1 MNRILVT
8 QGNGSFQ
15 EEQFDADLTPRSKEI
30 CVRSVMTGI
39 CRSDIDMMVGE
50 FGPLPKN
57 MQGHEGLGQV
67 MAVGKDV
74 TDVAVGDYV
83 ATRGEPAYAD
93 FYIARESEYV
103 QVPEAD
109 PRYIVEPVAC
119 AINLIEQNRS
129 ALLLRQHA
137 HSRLLLLGSGFL
149 ANVTYQ
155 YLTKVI
161 DSPYDIT
168 VIGSSNQDIWGTVLS
183 QEYSGTF
190 DVVIDLGSGMDV
202 FEKDILN
209 NEALVIMGNQKS
221 VSTDFAKLLWKSATM
236 TFPSPR
242 NRLFHQCMC
251 DAVTLIQSGCIEVDR
266 FWTKS
271 YNRDSEWRQAFHDGL
286 NRPRHYSRG
295 YIQWH

>member
-8 QGNGSFQ
+8 RGDGEFR
-15 EEQFDADLTPRSKEI
+15 EDQFDANLTPKSKEI

-39 CRSDIDMMVGE
+39 CRSDIDMMIGK
-50 FGPLPKN
+50 FGPLPLH

-67 MAVGKDV
+67 TSVGCDV
-74 TDVAVGDYV
+74 IDVAVGDYV

-93 FYIARESEYV
+93 FYIAKESEYV

-109 PRYIVEPVAC
+109 PKYIVEPVAC
-119 AINLIEQNRS
+119 AINLIEQSRS
-129 ALLLRQHA
+129 ALLQKHTQ
-137 HSRLLLLGSGFL
+137 SRLLLLGSGFL
-149 ANVTYQ
+149 AHVVYQ

-161 DSPYDIT
+161 DSSYDIT
-168 VIGSSNQDIWGTVLS
+168 VIGNSNQDIWGAALT
-183 QEYSGTF
+183 QKYSGTF
-190 DVVIDLGSGMDV
+190 DVVVDLGSGMDV

-209 NEALVIMGNQKS
+209 NEALVIMGNQKT
-221 VSTDFAKLLWKSATM
+221 VSTDFARLLWKSATM

-266 FWTKS
+266 FWTKG
-271 YNRDSEWRQAFHDGL
+271 YNRDSEWHQAFRDGL